1 MKKVAGATFVD
12 SSLRDLK
19 KKGNLCNAPD
29 IYNPDKFFQKV
40 IHFTPY
46 EKDMELQPY
55 FNEWHIELYGYGLRK
70 KRPHT
75 LFTCFIKIYN
85 KMKREKVSLVRGGLP
100 YLGSLYGCLAAKALG
115 IPSVVSLGGDNR
127 LAQDLTGVYHYKWR
141 FLTNGLEHMV
151 LSICD
156 SIIVPNRFTAK
167 YVEGI
172 IGRNAASKK
181 THVIPWQCQ
190 EISDDDSGDEGI
202 LSEFGLA
209 REDVVVPI
217 VGFINEYKFSDILF
231 ETFNNWKPAAGGK
244 VKFLFVGDGPL
255 KDKGEKLFA
264 KRTDIDFLGWQPRE
278 VIHALLR
285 SARFVLIPMSGHV
298 LLEAASLGKLV
309 ITSHLEWHSELVE
322 NGETGILVDP
332 NQSEQWRQAIDRAL
346 ALSIDAGKMPAKL
359 KKKFIAHYSP
369 RKAKEMVCDL
379 YRSLIEA

>member
-1 MKKVAGATFVD
+1 MRKIAGATFVD
-12 SSLRDLK
+12 SSLWDLE
-19 KKGNLCNAPD
+19 KKGNLSNAPD
-29 IYNPDKFFQKV
+29 IYNPDKFFKKV
-40 IHFTPY
+40 IHFSPY
-46 EKDMELQPY
+46 EKDIKLQEK

-70 KRPHT
+70 DRPHT

-85 KMKREKVSLVRGGLP
+85 KMKREEVSLVRGGLP

-127 LAQDLTGVYHYKWR
+127 LAQDLTGAYHYKWR

-151 LSICD
+151 LLICD
-156 SIIVPNRFTAK
+156 SIVVPNRFTAK

-172 IGRNAASKK
+172 IGSNAASKK
-181 THVIPWQCQ
+181 THIIPWQCQ
-190 EISDDDSGDEGI
+190 EISDDDSNDEKI
-202 LSEFGLA
+202 LSKFGFGK
-209 REDVVVPI
+209 EDVVVPI

-231 ETFNNWKPAAGGK
+231 ETFKNWKPAANEK
-244 VKFLFVGDGPL
+244 VNFLFVGDGPL
-255 KDKGEKLFA
+255 KDEGEKLFSRRA
-264 KRTDIDFLGWQPRE
+264 DIGFLGWQPRE

-322 NGETGILVDP
+322 DGETGILVDP

-346 ALSIDAGKMPAKL
+346 ALSTDSEKMSAKL
-359 KKKFIAHYSP
+359 KGKFNAHYSP